1 MFRTTPSGSPPEG
14 IFAQDLR
21 GTSPRTDTYTA
32 APELSE
38 HECSD
43 GEKKKKESTGQSFL
57 SQGNYY
63 LTEYLFVHVP
73 FQINTCIYNQTC

>member
-43 GEKKKKESTGQSFL
+43 GEKKKK
-57 SQGNYY
+57 SQQVRVSSAR
-63 LTEYLFVHVP
+63 E
-73 FQINTCIYNQTC
+73 III